1 MGLLSTLYQGI
12 FKKTSTFTLAVCVG
26 AVGVRIAFIMILNM
40 IGLKFQF
47 ERGFDALADYAWEST
62 NKGKLW
68 KDIKHKYENAEEE

>member
-26 AVGVRIAFIMILNM
+26 AVG
-40 IGLKFQF
+40 F
-47 ERGFDALADYAWEST
+47 ERGFDALADYAWESN